1 MTVASPAAAHLR
13 RIGPGLLAAALIA
26 LAARAATLILPPWIV
41 EAPLAV
47 FAGLAMATAGTP
59 AAWAPG
65 LAFALRWLLRGGIV
79 LLGAQLSLD
88 LLAQV
93 GGAVVLAL
101 VGLVSFALALAVL
114 LGRALGVPPRLAL
127 LLGVGT
133 AICGNTA
140 IVTVSPVIGASGRDT
155 SYAVTTIT
163 VFGTVA
169 VLLYPLIGVLAGM
182 SEPAFGV
189 WAGMA
194 VHDTS
199 QVVATASAAGG
210 TALAFATVVKLT
222 RNLLLAPVVLILG
235 ALAGDAGPARGDP
248 RSGRAR
254 RLAAAVPVFVWG
266 FLALAALRSA
276 GLVGEELATAA
287 GTLSRALILV
297 ALAALGLSTPVR
309 SLPALGARPFLL
321 GFALATTTG
330 LVAFVAIT
338 SGIVPIPA

>member
-1 MTVASPAAAHLR
+1 MRALTAAAATTHLR
-13 RIGPGLLAAALIA
+13 RLGPGLVAAALLA
-26 LAARAATLILPPWIV
+26 LAARGATQVLPAWV
-41 EAPLAV
+41 AEAPLAV
-47 FAGLAMATAGTP
+47 VAGLAVAAVGTP

-65 LAFALRWLLRGGIV
+65 LGFALRWLLRGGIV
-79 LLGAQLSLD
+79 LLGAQLSLA

-93 GGAVVLAL
+93 GAAVVVALVALVALALGLAVVL
-101 VGLVSFALALAVL
+101 
-114 LGRALGVPPRLAL
+114 GRAVGIPPRLAL

-140 IVTVSPVIGASGRDT
+140 IVTCAPIIGASSRET

-169 VLLYPLIGVLAGM
+169 VLLYPFVGLVAGM
-182 SEPAFGV
+182 SEPSFGV

-222 RNLLLAPVVLILG
+222 RNVLLAPVVLLLG
-235 ALAGDAGPARGDP
+235 AVAGGGEGSAQGRG
-248 RSGRAR
+248 R

-276 GLVGEELATAA
+276 GLVGEDVAAAA
-287 GTLSRALILV
+287 GTVSRALILV

-309 SLPALGARPFLL
+309 SLPGLGLRPFLL
-321 GFALATTTG
+321 GLALAATTAGLAFAAIASG
-330 LVAFVAIT
+330 LV
-338 SGIVPIPA
+338 PLPA

>member
-1 MTVASPAAAHLR
+1 MIAAAVPRLR
-13 RIGPGLLAAALIA
+13 RVAPGLAAAAAIA
-26 LAARAATLILPPWIV
+26 LAARAATLVLPPWIV

-47 FAGLAMATAGTP
+47 VAGLAVAAVRTP
-59 AAWAPG
+59 VAWAPG

-88 LLAQV
+88 LLARV
-93 GGAVVLAL
+93 GGGVVLAL
-101 VGLVSFALALAVL
+101 VGLVVLALALAVF

-140 IVTVSPVIGASGRDT
+140 IVAVSPVIGATGRDT

-163 VFGTVA
+163 VLGTVA
-169 VLLYPLIGVLAGM
+169 VLLYPLVGVLAGM

-189 WAGMA
+189 WTGMA

-222 RNLLLAPVVLILG
+222 RNVLLAPVVLLLG
-235 ALAGDAGPARGDP
+235 ALAGDPAAPRGAAGA
-248 RSGRAR
+248 GRTR
-254 RLAAAVPVFVWG
+254 RLAAAVPLFVWG
-266 FLALAALRSA
+266 FLLLAALRSA
-276 GLVGEELATAA
+276 GVVGEDVASAA
-287 GTLSRALILV
+287 GTVSRAVILV

-309 SLPALGARPFLL
+309 SLPALGVRPFLL
-321 GFALATTTG
+321 GLVLAATIGG
-330 LVAFVAIT
+330 LAFVAIT
-338 SGIVPIPA
+338 SGIVAVPA